1 MMWPSCPRLNTA
13 PSPVSPLR
21 HARSSVDTTACLTL
35 MGTQLGDKLYE
46 AGEHEQSV
54 EWYLKSAEQGNKDAI
69 YSVGWAYYS
78 GEGVDQNHAEA
89 AVWFEQGIELEH
101 PKAMRVMAKMF
112 YTGNHWHPHPPTHT
126 KTPTKKHKQT
136 NKCTH
141 PQALARTR
149 THVRTHNIQPQQSE
163 TALTRAPAPPRP
175 CTILVRRHA

>member
-1 MMWPSCPRLNTA
+1 
-13 PSPVSPLR
+13 
-21 HARSSVDTTACLTL
+21 

-112 YTGNHWHPHPPTHT
+112 YTGNHWHPRPPTHPQPHLTNTNTHT
-126 KTPTKKHKQT
+126 KTQNKQT

-141 PQALARTR
+141 
-149 THVRTHNIQPQQSE
+149 S
-163 TALTRAPAPPRP
+163 
-175 CTILVRRHA
+175 

>member
-163 TALTRAPAPPRP
+163 TALTRAPAPPARAP
-175 CTILVRRHA
+175 S